1 MSLRDEI
8 LSAIAE
14 KPRSPLELAALLDVP
29 VNRVAV
35 CLAALDRDNRVT
47 LTTRGWARCRLNGRK
62 ERHYRE
68 YEFVTPHLRVAV
80 DNGCIFL
87 RGSDGE
93 KERSIAMSPVDARA
107 FWEHLNAVGVA

>member
-1 MSLRDEI
+1 MTLRDEI
-8 LSAIAE
+8 LTAIAD
-14 KPRSPLELAALLDVP
+14 KPRSPAELAAITGVS

-35 CLAALDRDNRVT
+35 CLNALDRDGRAT
-47 LTTRGWARCRLNGRK
+47 LTAHGWARCRLGGRK

-93 KERSIAMSPVDARA
+93 KERSIALTPVDARA
-107 FWEHLNAVGVA
+107 FIEHLTAVGMA